1 MKRYCFFMLIVS
13 FFANIAIAA
22 NTKYELATEISF
34 SDDIL
39 ELHAQGYTK
48 LNLLKFELTKVG
60 NISLTGSLSVDGGK
74 ANIVMWSKVQGKYY
88 FTKLPA
94 LQEFS
99 SRSFQRISIP
109 FSSPENPVT
118 EVLLDFELPAGGT
131 VRLKDIELE

>member
-1 MKRYCFFMLIVS
+1 M
-13 FFANIAIAA
+13 
-22 NTKYELATEISF
+22 
-34 SDDIL
+34 
-39 ELHAQGYTK
+39 
-48 LNLLKFELTKVG
+48 
-60 NISLTGSLSVDGGK
+60 DGGK

>member
-1 MKRYCFFMLIVS
+1 
-13 FFANIAIAA
+13 
-22 NTKYELATEISF
+22 
-34 SDDIL
+34 
-39 ELHAQGYTK
+39 
-48 LNLLKFELTKVG
+48 
-60 NISLTGSLSVDGGK
+60 
-74 ANIVMWSKVQGKYY
+74 